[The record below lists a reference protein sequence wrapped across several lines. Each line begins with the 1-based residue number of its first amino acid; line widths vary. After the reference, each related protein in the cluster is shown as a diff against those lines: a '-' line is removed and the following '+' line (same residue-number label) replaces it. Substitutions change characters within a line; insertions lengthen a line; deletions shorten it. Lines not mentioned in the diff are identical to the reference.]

1 MVVVARGE
9 SFDDACHG
17 GNSRRFKASMLI
29 AVLAD
34 IHANREALDAV
45 LERLREFDIDRLV
58 LLGDLVGYGPDP
70 GYAVDTAIHLVE
82 EGGICLL
89 GNHDEAVI
97 GSPAGMNENARAAI
111 FWTQRQLN
119 SAQSRFLSGLT
130 LVHRER
136 GFLFTHASASRPAT
150 WPYVRD
156 AADAERCLQASDAA
170 TVVCGHT
177 HIPAI
182 FYGRPGASV
191 ASFTPL
197 ANKPAPLLA
206 TRRHVVV
213 AGSVG
218 QPRDGNPAACVA
230 LLDDE
235 EMTVTMLRIPY
246 DFDTTAEKIRTA
258 GLPGWLGMRLKIGR

>member
-1 MVVVARGE
+1 
-9 SFDDACHG
+9 
-17 GNSRRFKASMLI
+17 MLI

-34 IHANREALDAV
+34 IHANREALDAA
-45 LERLREFDIDRLV
+45 LERLKDFDIDRLV

-70 GYAVDTAIHLVE
+70 GYAVDTAIRLVD
-82 EGGICLL
+82 EGAICLL
-89 GNHDEAVI
+89 GNHDEAVL
-97 GSPAGMNENARAAI
+97 GGPAGMNENARAAI
-111 FWTQRQLN
+111 FWTQGKLN
-119 SAQSRFLSGLT
+119 AGQSEFLSRLT
-130 LVHRER
+130 LAHRER
-136 GFLFTHASASRPAT
+136 EFLFTHASASSPAT

-156 AADAERCLQASDAA
+156 AADAARCLQVSDAP

-177 HIPAI
+177 HMPAI
-182 FYGRPGASV
+182 FYARNGASV
-191 ASFTPL
+191 ASFTPI

-213 AGSVG
+213 VGSVG

-230 LLDDE
+230 LLDDQ

-258 GLPGWLGMRLKIGR
+258 GLPVWLGMRLKIGR

>member
-1 MVVVARGE
+1 MVVGARGK
-9 SFDDACHG
+9 SFDDACLG
-17 GNSRRFKASMLI
+17 GNSQRLPAPMLI

-45 LERLREFDIDRLV
+45 LERLRDFDIGRLV

-70 GYAVDTAIHLVE
+70 GYAIDTAIRLVE
-82 EGGICLL
+82 EGAICLL
-89 GNHDEAVI
+89 GNHDEAVL
-97 GSPAGMNENARAAI
+97 SNPAGMNENARAAI
-111 FWTQRQLN
+111 FWTQGKLNTGQL
-119 SAQSRFLSGLT
+119 QFLGRLT
-130 LVHRER
+130 LAHREG
-136 GFLFTHASASRPAT
+136 GFLFTHASASSPAT

-170 TVVCGHT
+170 AVVCGHT
-177 HIPAI
+177 HMPAI
-182 FYGRPGASV
+182 FYARPGAPI
-191 ASFTPL
+191 ACFTPI

-230 LLDDE
+230 LLNDE

-246 DFDTTAEKIRTA
+246 DFDTTAEKIRIA